1 MMFLRRLQTVQIRL
15 IIIYVLLILVAMQL
29 IGIYFIRTLEES
41 FYGNFQEKVNN
52 EAFLLAEYV
61 EDYLDVAETETDRLR
76 TYDDLNIFISNLFAS
91 NDTEIQVIDANG
103 VIVSASGQ
111 QTSRFIGQKNAQI
124 EVSRALQGI
133 RSDERILMD
142 AEGNRKLSLAMPVR
156 QEDKVIGAVYIVS
169 SMEGLFETMNRIKQF
184 LFTGTLIALVMT
196 TVLSILLSN
205 MITAPIK
212 EITSKAVAIAVG
224 NLNQRVNIQ
233 SKDEI
238 GQLGRA
244 FNDMTTRLKDA
255 LSSIEDEKEKLD
267 SVLSNMNDGVIG
279 TDEHRRLIIMN
290 LRARSMLNIRAE
302 ERIEGEEVLQL
313 LGLET
318 NVVPPKAWT
327 EGATIIVP
335 LRAKMQ
341 HGEALTVKMTFTPI
355 HRRGVGVTGTVL
367 LLHDITEQQK
377 LEESRKEFVAN
388 VSHELRT
395 PLTTI
400 KSYLEALDEGAIEEP
415 TLAHK
420 FVHVTRN
427 ETERMIRL
435 VSDLLHLS
443 KYDSQQKKI
452 RREITNIV
460 PILEEVADR
469 FAFQAQQRG
478 IDFVIL
484 PDKGLQPVNID
495 RDEIDQV
502 LDNLISN
509 AIKYSPDGGFITMT
523 ASKINQQWAE
533 VTVTD
538 QGIGIPQKELSRV
551 FERFYRVDKARSRD
565 MGGTGLGLNIAL
577 EIVRAHGG
585 MMKIESE
592 QGAGTMVKFTLPH
605 HTEDHDEA

>member
-1 MMFLRRLQTVQIRL
+1 
-15 IIIYVLLILVAMQL
+15 
-29 IGIYFIRTLEES
+29 
-41 FYGNFQEKVNN
+41 
-52 EAFLLAEYV
+52 
-61 EDYLDVAETETDRLR
+61 
-76 TYDDLNIFISNLFAS
+76 
-91 NDTEIQVIDANG
+91 
-103 VIVSASGQ
+103 
-111 QTSRFIGQKNAQI
+111 
-124 EVSRALQGI
+124 
-133 RSDERILMD
+133 
-142 AEGNRKLSLAMPVR
+142 
-156 QEDKVIGAVYIVS
+156 
-169 SMEGLFETMNRIKQF
+169 
-184 LFTGTLIALVMT
+184 
-196 TVLSILLSN
+196 
-205 MITAPIK
+205 
-212 EITSKAVAIAVG
+212 
-224 NLNQRVNIQ
+224 
-233 SKDEI
+233 
-238 GQLGRA
+238 
-244 FNDMTTRLKDA
+244 
-255 LSSIEDEKEKLD
+255 
-267 SVLSNMNDGVIG
+267 
-279 TDEHRRLIIMN
+279 
-290 LRARSMLNIRAE
+290 
-302 ERIEGEEVLQL
+302 
-313 LGLET
+313 
-318 NVVPPKAWT
+318 
-327 EGATIIVP
+327 
-335 LRAKMQ
+335 
-341 HGEALTVKMTFTPI
+341 
-355 HRRGVGVTGTVL
+355 

-533 VTVTD
+533 VTVAD

>member
-1 MMFLRRLQTVQIRL
+1 
-15 IIIYVLLILVAMQL
+15 
-29 IGIYFIRTLEES
+29 
-41 FYGNFQEKVNN
+41 
-52 EAFLLAEYV
+52 
-61 EDYLDVAETETDRLR
+61 
-76 TYDDLNIFISNLFAS
+76 
-91 NDTEIQVIDANG
+91 
-103 VIVSASGQ
+103 
-111 QTSRFIGQKNAQI
+111 
-124 EVSRALQGI
+124 
-133 RSDERILMD
+133 MD
-142 AEGNRKLSLAMPVR
+142 AEGKRKLSLAMPVR

-196 TVLSILLSN
+196 TILSILLSN

-244 FNDMTTRLKDA
+244 FNEMTARLKEA

-279 TDEHRRLIIMN
+279 SDENRRLIIMN
-290 LRARSMLNIRAE
+290 RRARSMLSITAD
-302 ERIEGEEVLQL
+302 ERVEGEEVLQL
-313 LGLET
+313 LGLEAM
-318 NVVPPKAWT
+318 VIPEKAWT
-327 EGATIIVP
+327 EGAVIVVP
-335 LRAKMQ
+335 LRANMHQ
-341 HGEALTVKMTFTPI
+341 VETLTVKITFTPI

-367 LLHDITEQQK
+367 LLHDITEQQI
-377 LEESRKEFVAN
+377 LDESRKEFVAN

-400 KSYLEALDEGAIEEP
+400 KSYLEALDEGAIDEP

-420 FVHVTRN
+420 FVNVTRN

-443 KYDSQQKKI
+443 KYDSQQKQF
-452 RREITNIV
+452 RRELTQLV

-478 IDFVIL
+478 IDFIIQAATE
-484 PDKGLQPVNID
+484 LQPVYID

-523 ASKINQQWAE
+523 AQQINKQWAE

-577 EIVRAHGG
+577 EIVKAHGG
-585 MMKIESE
+585 LMKIESE
-592 QGAGTMVKFTLPH
+592 QGAGTRIIFTLPN
-605 HTEDHDEA
+605 HTEDHEST